1 MGRSAYSVLSLIQTS
16 GDPRILFE
24 LLDTSGSITRC
35 SIPEMR
41 VTCYHMYCCHLV
53 AFSFC
58 SFFLL
63 VVLNA
68 FDNCWQGIHFISGR
82 LKKEDERKRT
92 MGTSV
97 QLEGTKA
104 ADMSGRNKDSW
115 KRCELIEVA
124 V

>member
-1 MGRSAYSVLSLIQTS
+1 MHLTTAGR
-16 GDPRILFE
+16 E
-24 LLDTSGSITRC
+24 
-35 SIPEMR
+35 
-41 VTCYHMYCCHLV
+41 
-53 AFSFC
+53 
-58 SFFLL
+58 
-63 VVLNA
+63 
-68 FDNCWQGIHFISGR
+68 FISGR